1 MNGKGYV
8 NAIVRKVR
16 CGGKKKKEIKK
27 QLLTDVQERLE
38 QGESLDEVI
47 ARMGTAKEIAEGFN
61 EDVTPEER
69 ERFVRGKVLKL
80 TLCIAAALAFSGLLV
95 YWSVPG
101 MDGMEEGA
109 RFDRERVEAA
119 MKETVEL
126 FDAGDYAALQEKSVS
141 RIRPH
146 LNAREMG
153 EARGV
158 LSADWGERKGFG
170 QAEVL
175 DVVQGGR
182 HFAVGEIV
190 VTYENVRAIVLSGIA
205 LAAMA
210 IALLRA

>member
-1 MNGKGYV
+1 
-8 NAIVRKVR
+8 
-16 CGGKKKKEIKK
+16 
-27 QLLTDVQERLE
+27 
-38 QGESLDEVI
+38 
-47 ARMGTAKEIAEGFN
+47 MGTAKEIAEGFN

-101 MDGMEEGA
+101 MNGMEEGA